1 MDEAQVK
8 GIDTEAS
15 IKEASCLQALQNEQ
29 ANNESKLLQD
39 NLMMEEIVVETHSS
53 KHMQEPSIQEDLP
66 AGANLDRSNID
77 PSVMR

>member
-1 MDEAQVK
+1 M
-8 GIDTEAS
+8 
-15 IKEASCLQALQNEQ
+15 QALQNEQ